1 MACEIDTGKRLAAW
15 LRPFAELFTRPTWQ
29 RVLVLMTGAIL
40 TPHRRTVSA
49 ALRATGRDHVADFAR
64 YHAVLNRSRWSALAA
79 ARRLLGLLIDA
90 FAGAGPVVV
99 GLDDTIE
106 RRWGAK
112 IKARGIYRDPV
123 RSSHGHF
130 VKASGLR
137 WLSAMLLVPLPW
149 SRRVWALP
157 FQTVLVPSER
167 SAQDRGIRHKTL
179 VDSARQMLLQI
190 ARWLPERRIVAVT
203 DSSFSAI
210 ELLDAVRTRICMVTR
225 IRLDARLF
233 APASPRK
240 PGSIGRPRRTGE
252 RLPTLAQR
260 LADPHT
266 PWQSIVIPGWYGG
279 IDRRVEITTGT
290 AVWSHPGLPV
300 VPLRWLLVRDPL
312 EAFRPQA
319 FLCTDCDADPTDIL
333 SWFVRR
339 WTIEVTFAEVRR
351 HLGVETQRQWSD
363 KAIARTTPV
372 LLALF
377 ALIALWAD
385 AMNRSQ
391 TIVVRSAKWY
401 RKSQVTFSD
410 ALAAVRRQ
418 LWADEALSTS
428 PLSRDVIKIPRHL
441 YNRMADL
448 ACHAR

>member
-1 MACEIDTGKRLAAW
+1 
-15 LRPFAELFTRPTWQ
+15 
-29 RVLVLMTGAIL
+29 MTGAIL

-49 ALRATGRDHVADFAR
+49 ALRATGRDHAADFAR

-90 FAGAGPVVV
+90 FAGTGPVVV

-149 SRRVWALP
+149 SGRVWALP
-157 FQTVLVPSER
+157 FFLTVLVPSER

-240 PGSIGRPRRTGE
+240 PGSIRRPRRTGE

-266 PWQSIVIPGWYGG
+266 PWRSVVILGWYGG
-279 IDRRVEITTGT
+279 LDHRVEIATGT
-290 AVWSHPGLPV
+290 AVCSHPGLPV
-300 VPLRWLLVRDPL
+300 VLSKLSGRRPFCAPITTPTRQTSCRGSSGAGRSRSPSPKCVVTLASKRSASGRIRPLRAP
-312 EAFRPQA
+312 
-319 FLCTDCDADPTDIL
+319 
-333 SWFVRR
+333 RR
-339 WTIEVTFAEVRR
+339 SCS
-351 HLGVETQRQWSD
+351 G
-363 KAIARTTPV
+363 
-372 LLALF
+372 
-377 ALIALWAD
+377 
-385 AMNRSQ
+385 
-391 TIVVRSAKWY
+391 
-401 RKSQVTFSD
+401 FSHS
-410 ALAAVRRQ
+410 LRCG
-418 LWADEALSTS
+418 TM
-428 PLSRDVIKIPRHL
+428 P
-441 YNRMADL
+441 
-448 ACHAR
+448 